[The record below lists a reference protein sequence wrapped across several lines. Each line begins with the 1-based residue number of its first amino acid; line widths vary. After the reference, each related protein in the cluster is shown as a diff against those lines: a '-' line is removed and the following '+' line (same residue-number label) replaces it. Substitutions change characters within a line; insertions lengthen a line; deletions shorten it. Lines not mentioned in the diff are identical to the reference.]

1 MTITKLKAKNQLTIP
16 NSIIKRLG
24 LKPNELFSIDV
35 EGNYIKLVPVT
46 MEPKYTAQELEA
58 IDQIVSK
65 EKGQAKSIKPGKE
78 FSSYLKKLVKS

>member
-16 NSIIKRLG
+16 NSIIQRLG

-35 EGNYIKLVPVT
+35 EGNCIKLTPVT
-46 MEPKYTAQELEA
+46 VEPKYTAQELEG
-58 IDQIVSK
+58 IDRIVAK
-65 EKGQAKSIKPGKE
+65 ERAQAKSFKPGKE